1 MLHFQFHY
9 ELSIGVTM
17 QSWLP
22 RCFTAA
28 LLHRT
33 QNRTRLRSYVRPFLS
48 ALRRYS
54 VAQR

>member
-22 RCFTAA
+22 RCIAAA
-28 LLHRT
+28 LLRRT

>member
-22 RCFTAA
+22 RCIAAA
-28 LLHRT
+28 LLRRI
-33 QNRTRLRSYVRPFLS
+33 QNRTRLRTYVRPFLS
-48 ALRRYS
+48 AFRRYS
-54 VAQR
+54 VALR